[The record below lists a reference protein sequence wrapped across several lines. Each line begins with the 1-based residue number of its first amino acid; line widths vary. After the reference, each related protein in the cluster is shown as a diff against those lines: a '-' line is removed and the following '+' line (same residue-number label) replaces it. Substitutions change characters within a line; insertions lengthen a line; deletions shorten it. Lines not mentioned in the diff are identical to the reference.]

1 VNILILGPQGAGKG
15 TQAARIASEYEARHL
30 STGDLF
36 RAAIAAGTEL
46 GQKVKPL
53 LDSGQLVPDEVTVA
67 LIREQLGETRGGWIL
82 DGFPRNLAQAEA
94 LDAMLTEIRQ
104 PLDVI
109 VLLEIADDVARERML
124 KRAEVEGRADDTPEV
139 IERRLATY
147 HEQTEPVVRFYLA
160 SGKLVQVHGE
170 RSIDEVWAEIQQ
182 ALDEVE
188 RRNDEDAA

>member
-15 TQAARIASEYEARHL
+15 TQAARIAAEYGARHL

-46 GQKVKPL
+46 GQRVKPL
-53 LDSGQLVPDEVTVA
+53 LDSGQLVPDEITVA
-67 LIREQLGETRGGWIL
+67 LIREQLGETTDGWVL
-82 DGFPRNLAQAEA
+82 DGFPRNLSQAEA
-94 LDAMLTEIRQ
+94 LDAMLTEIGQ

-109 VLLEIADDVARERML
+109 VMLEIADDVARERML
-124 KRAEVEGRADDTPEV
+124 KRAEIEGRADDTPEV

-170 RSIDEVWAEIQQ
+170 RTIDEVWSEIQT

-188 RRNDEDAA
+188 RRGS

>member
-15 TQAARIASEYEARHL
+15 TQAARIAGEYGVRHL
-30 STGDLF
+30 STGDMF

-53 LDSGQLVPDEVTVA
+53 LDSGQLVPDEITVA
-67 LIREQLGETRGGWIL
+67 LIREQLGETEGGWIL
-82 DGFPRNLAQAEA
+82 DGFPRNLSQAEA
-94 LDAMLTEIRQ
+94 LDAMLSEVGQ

-124 KRAEVEGRADDTPEV
+124 KRAEIEGRADDTPEV

-147 HEQTEPVVRFYLA
+147 HEQTEPVVKFYLA

-170 RSIDEVWAEIQQ
+170 RTIDEVWAEIQT

-188 RRNDEDAA
+188 RRAA

>member
-1 VNILILGPQGAGKG
+1 MNILILGPQGAGKG
-15 TQAARIASEYEARHL
+15 TQAARIAAEYGARHL

-46 GQKVKPL
+46 GQRVKPL
-53 LDSGQLVPDEVTVA
+53 LDSGQLVPDEITVA
-67 LIREQLGETRGGWIL
+67 LIREQLGETTDGWVL
-82 DGFPRNLAQAEA
+82 DGFPRNLSQAEA
-94 LDAMLTEIRQ
+94 LDAMLTEIGQ

-109 VLLEIADDVARERML
+109 VMLEIADDVARERML
-124 KRAEVEGRADDTPEV
+124 KRAEIEGRADDTPEV

-170 RSIDEVWAEIQQ
+170 RTIDEVWSEIQT

-188 RRNDEDAA
+188 RRGS

>member
-15 TQAARIASEYEARHL
+15 TQAARIAAEYGARHL

-46 GQKVKPL
+46 GQRVKPL
-53 LDSGQLVPDEVTVA
+53 LDSGQLVPDEITVA
-67 LIREQLGETRGGWIL
+67 LIREQLGETTDGWVL
-82 DGFPRNLAQAEA
+82 DGFPRNLSQAEA
-94 LDAMLTEIRQ
+94 LDAMLTEIGQ

-124 KRAEVEGRADDTPEV
+124 KRAEIEGRADDTPEV

-170 RSIDEVWAEIQQ
+170 RTIDEVWSEIQT

-188 RRNDEDAA
+188 RRGS

>member
-1 VNILILGPQGAGKG
+1 MNVLILGPQGAGKG
-15 TQAARIASEYEARHL
+15 TQAARIASEYGARHL

-53 LDSGQLVPDEVTVA
+53 LDSGQLVPDEITVA
-67 LIREQLGETRGGWIL
+67 LIREQLAETDGGWIL
-82 DGFPRNLAQAEA
+82 DGFPRNLTQAEA
-94 LDAMLTEIRQ
+94 LDAMLTEVGR

-124 KRAEVEGRADDTPEV
+124 KRAETEGRADDTPEV

-147 HEQTEPVVRFYLA
+147 HEQTEPVVQFYLA

-170 RSIDEVWAEIQQ
+170 RTIDEVWSEIQQ

-188 RRNDEDAA
+188 RRDGAVA

>member
-1 VNILILGPQGAGKG
+1 MNVLILGPQGAGKG
-15 TQAARIASEYEARHL
+15 TQAARIASEYGARHL

-53 LDSGQLVPDEVTVA
+53 LDSGQLVPDEITVA
-67 LIREQLGETRGGWIL
+67 LIREQLGETTGGWIL

-94 LDAMLTEIRQ
+94 LDAMLTEIEQ

-109 VLLEIADDVARERML
+109 VMLEIADDVARERML
-124 KRAEVEGRADDTPEV
+124 KRAELEGRADDTPEV

-188 RRNDEDAA
+188 RRVA